1 MDITSQFLTLG
12 DLKIPIYKAGHI
24 KEEILCD
31 VIDCKKFKEWVSN
44 IDHTSLNIISLSI
57 LNVFM
62 FGKIVGFVDLV
73 LDCSL
78 KTGKRN
84 VKIPG
89 FVFLRGGA
97 VAMLLILNKEFVII
111 TKQFR
116 VPVGKF
122 LLEAPA
128 GMLDESGDFSG
139 VAAKEIEEE
148 CGLKINC
155 KDLVDL
161 GYIYSSPG
169 GSDEKIH
176 LFSIDIT
183 MNDQEL
189 KNILDKIHG
198 SEHEGEQ
205 IELKVINFTKKD
217 ILQTNDSKLINAA
230 FAYET
235 LNKISIKF

>member
-1 MDITSQFLTLG
+1 MDVTSHMVNFG
-12 DLKIPIYKAGHI
+12 DLKIPVHRHSHI
-24 KEEILCD
+24 SDEILSS
-31 VIDCKKFKEWVSN
+31 VLESKKFKEWVSN
-44 IDHTSLNIISLSI
+44 IEYSSLNLVSLSI

-62 FGKIVGFVDLV
+62 FGKNVGFVDLV

-78 KTGKRN
+78 KTGKKN

-97 VAMLLILNKEFVII
+97 VAMLMILNKEFLIV

-116 VPVGKF
+116 VPAGKF

-128 GMLDESGDFSG
+128 GMLDESGDFTG

-148 CGLKINC
+148 CGIKINT
-155 KDLVDL
+155 KDLVEL
-161 GYIYSSPG
+161 GYINSSPG

-183 MNDQEL
+183 MKEEEL
-189 KNILDKIHG
+189 KTVLDKIHG

-205 IELKVINFTKKD
+205 IELKLINFTKKD
-217 ILQTNDSKLINAA
+217 ILQTNDSKLISAA